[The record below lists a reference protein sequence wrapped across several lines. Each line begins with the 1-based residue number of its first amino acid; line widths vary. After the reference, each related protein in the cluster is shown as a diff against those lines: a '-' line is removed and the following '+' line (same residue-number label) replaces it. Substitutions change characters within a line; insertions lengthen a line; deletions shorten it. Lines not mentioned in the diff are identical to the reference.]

1 MTNANP
7 SIAKVAPPQTLMEA
21 IRFYSNP
28 DTAFAAAKAFV
39 YPNGVRC
46 PTCGRGDVRFIETRR
61 MWECKSKHPRKQ
73 FSVKI
78 GNIMEDSPL
87 GLDIWFAAI
96 WAIANDK
103 NGISS
108 YEFAR
113 MTGITQKSAWH
124 VMHRVR
130 LAMKIANG
138 EPLDGI
144 VEIDE
149 TLIGGKQKNMHK
161 SKRERREKE
170 QGSHFRQ
177 KVGVM
182 GALKRTSETALS
194 HVRLHIAIGSTN
206 SIGEVLPFVRQTI
219 KPGSEIM
226 ADSQPAYG
234 GLRKD
239 YFLETVNHA
248 AEEYVRGRVHNNGM
262 ENFWS
267 LLKRTLG
274 GTYVSV
280 EPFHLSRYLDEQ
292 SWRFNQRKLN
302 DGQRFQKLASSI
314 VGLRLTWKELTGYED
329 AGAAA

>member
-1 MTNANP
+1 MKEP
-7 SIAKVAPPQTLMEA
+7 KTLLEA
-21 IRFYSNP
+21 IRYYSDP
-28 DTAFAAAKAFV
+28 DVAFEAAKSFV

-46 PTCGRGDVRFIETRR
+46 PTCGREDVRFIATRR

-73 FSVKI
+73 FSVKL
-78 GNIMEDSPL
+78 GTIMEDSPL

-130 LAMKIANG
+130 LAMGIADG
-138 EPLDGI
+138 EPLEGV

-149 TLIGGKQKNMHK
+149 TWIGGKQKNMHK
-161 SKRERREKE
+161 SVRERREKQ

-182 GALKRTSETALS
+182 GALKRSSEQALS
-194 HVRLHIAIGSTN
+194 HVRLQVAFGQPNSTGAIF
-206 SIGEVLPFVRQTI
+206 PFVRQHI
-219 KPGSEIM
+219 QPGSEIM
-226 ADSQPAYG
+226 ADAQPSYT

-239 YFLETVNHA
+239 YMLETVNHA

-292 SWRFNQRKLN
+292 AWRFNERKLT

-314 VGLRLTWKELTGYED
+314 VGLRLTWKELTGYAD
-329 AGAAA
+329 AGQGA

>member
-1 MTNANP
+1 MKEP
-7 SIAKVAPPQTLMEA
+7 KTLLEA
-21 IRFYSNP
+21 IRYYSDP
-28 DTAFAAAKAFV
+28 DVAFEAAKGFV

-46 PTCGRGDVRFIETRR
+46 PTCGREDVRFIATRR
-61 MWECKSKHPRKQ
+61 VWECKSKHQRKQ
-73 FSVKI
+73 FSVKL
-78 GNIMEDSPL
+78 GTIMEDSPL

-96 WAIANDK
+96 WTIANDK

-130 LAMKIANG
+130 LAMRIAG
-138 EPLDGI
+138 SEPLEGV

-149 TLIGGKQKNMHK
+149 TWIGGKQKNMHK
-161 SKRERREKE
+161 SKRERRAKLE
-170 QGSHFRQ
+170 GSHFRQ

-182 GALKRTSETALS
+182 GVLKRSSEEALS
-194 HVRLHIAIGSTN
+194 HVRLGIAFGSPN
-206 SIGEVLPFVRQTI
+206 STGAIFPFVRQHI
-219 KPGSEIM
+219 RPGAEIM
-226 ADSQPAYG
+226 ADAQPSYT

-239 YFLETVNHA
+239 YILETVNHA

-267 LLKRTLG
+267 LLKRALG

-280 EPFHLSRYLDEQ
+280 EPFHLPRYLDEQ
-292 SWRFNQRKLN
+292 AFRFNERKLT
-302 DGQRFQKLASSI
+302 DWQRFQKVASSI
-314 VGLRLTWKELTGYED
+314 AGRRLTWKELTGYED